1 MATKR
6 QQASPRD
13 RLIDAALR
21 LAAERPWD
29 EVTLGAI
36 AEEAKLPLAVLYAE
50 FGSRGALLAAYARRI
65 DAAVLSEEDAEALA
79 DSPAR
84 DRLFEVLMR
93 RFEAM
98 QPHRAAVA
106 SILSDRLRRP
116 GAGLAALPQLGRS
129 MAWMLV
135 AAGISTDGWRG
146 LLRIKGLS
154 ALWLATLRVW
164 LRDDSE
170 DMAKTMA
177 ALDRN
182 LQRAESLL
190 QRLPRRRP
198 GVAETAEAAGAGEA
212 GAGEAGSSAG
222 PAPA

>member
-36 AEEAKLPLAVLYAE
+36 AEEARLPLAVLYAE
-50 FGSRGALLAAYARRI
+50 FGSRGAILAAFARRI
-65 DAAVLSEEDAEALA
+65 DAAVLSEDDAEALA
-79 DSPAR
+79 DSPPR

-93 RFEAM
+93 RFEAL

-135 AAGISTDGWRG
+135 AAGIPTDGWRG

-164 LRDDSE
+164 LQDDSE

-190 QRLPRRRP
+190 QRLPRRRRP
-198 GVAETAEAAGAGEA
+198 GVAETAEAA
-212 GAGEAGSSAG
+212 AG
-222 PAPA
+222 PASEAPA